1 MKDGALMDITGSSM
15 TWTSIGR
22 RGLCDGSGN
31 MGRKDVLSDTYD
43 WGHVGGKMG
52 CERDKRD
59 GTHDECGRK
68 GI

>member
-15 TWTSIGR
+15 TWTSIGW

-43 WGHVGGKMG
+43 GDTWEGRWDVRGTREMGLMTSVGG
-52 CERDKRD
+52 R
-59 GTHDECGRK
+59 
-68 GI
+68 